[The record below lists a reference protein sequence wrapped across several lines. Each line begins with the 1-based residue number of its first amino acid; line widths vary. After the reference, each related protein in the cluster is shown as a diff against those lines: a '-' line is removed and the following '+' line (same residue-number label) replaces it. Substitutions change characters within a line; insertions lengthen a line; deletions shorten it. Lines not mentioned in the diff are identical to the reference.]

1 MTLSEADIERIV
13 NAAATMD
20 ESLSVLADKQSLSRS
35 AYRTDQAT
43 RDIVERRF
51 VKVTEAALDIAD
63 TVVGHELGSR
73 PESNPTAMV
82 DLETAGILDDST
94 ARKMAEAAQFRN
106 VLAHTYGE
114 GVDHDEVYDALQNLE
129 RYRNFLHEVRT
140 SLDETGA
147 LDT

>member
-1 MTLSEADIERIV
+1 MTLSEADIDRIG
-13 NAAATMD
+13 AAAETI
-20 ESLSVLADKQSLSRS
+20 ERNLSVLADKQSLSRS

-114 GVDHDEVYDALQNLE
+114 AVDNDDVYDAL
-129 RYRNFLHEVRT
+129 
-140 SLDETGA
+140 
-147 LDT
+147 